1 MSLQLSWSKGE
12 IVGDFRSWNV
22 SKKSNLL
29 HSTDR
34 DSECVTGA
42 WKKQGEG
49 GIKMG
54 FDQCVAPSLA
64 FTRLF
69 IWNDSCHYA
78 S

>member
-42 WKKQGEG
+42 WKK
-49 GIKMG
+49 
-54 FDQCVAPSLA
+54 
-64 FTRLF
+64 
-69 IWNDSCHYA
+69 
-78 S
+78 